1 MISYVYMYA
10 IFSDLEKLKKQ
21 VNNQHQQDTHLLL
34 GRRLTL
40 TLILTPGYRMGC
52 DENADPM
59 SARLS
64 FWGYLLVNFVRIP
77 NEIRQVKEMK
87 KISKGTYYYHF
98 IEKTFLSK
106 ECLPLQINMT
116 IIDDDLNS
124 AKWLKYMYRVNMWRT
139 IIAIIKLQFHI
150 LVVLYQYVYFMNTMS
165 YVQFYCKW
173 ISSIDSAANFSLDRP
188 CPTLF
193 S

>member
-1 MISYVYMYA
+1 MRIPLS
-10 IFSDLEKLKKQ
+10 E
-21 VNNQHQQDTHLLL
+21 NCQDTK
-34 GRRLTL
+34 RNPT
-40 TLILTPGYRMGC
+40 I
-52 DENADPM
+52 
-59 SARLS
+59 
-64 FWGYLLVNFVRIP
+64 
-77 NEIRQVKEMK
+77 KEMK

-98 IEKTFLSK
+98 IKNTFLSK

-193 S
+193 SQF